1 MTNASELIDA
11 TPSAAL
17 LIESIRDIGYSIETA
32 ISDLIDNSISANAN
46 NIYINLNDDD
56 VENIFLEIV
65 DDGHGMNR
73 NELIKAM
80 TIGAKDPRIIRDKDD
95 LGRFGL
101 GLKTA
106 SFSQCRKL
114 TVESNFNDEINSF
127 TWDLDLVREKNNWV
141 VIDNKKDNLAP
152 GTKIIW
158 EKSDRAD
165 FKLSKINTNSILK
178 NIDNHLGLVFHRFL
192 EGINLKSEKLKIFIN
207 GSEVEP
213 INPFNEESNATLK
226 SAVSTFKY
234 NNSNIYVQYFI
245 LPHEDMVTMEEW
257 KKFEMDG
264 GYIKN
269 QGCYVYRCNRL
280 IVSSTWFGIMPKLA
294 TTKLC
299 RAKIDIGNDIDSDWK
314 IDIKKSTAYPP
325 KSIKNFLSEL
335 IINNIE
341 SKGRNVVNKRTQELI
356 KDKDMK
362 LWVPIRTK
370 RKITYKIN
378 RKHPLVKKLL
388 NNKENLLILK
398 LLENSIPYQEI
409 YGEMCDNSA
418 SVIGWLEEDK
428 NVLNDVK
435 QLIEIFRSDNVPE
448 EIIKSE
454 VEYILIRSGIQFNE
468 ESFLEI
474 LK

>member
-158 EKSDRAD
+158 EKIDRAD

-378 RKHPLVKKLL
+378 R
-388 NNKENLLILK
+388 N
-398 LLENSIPYQEI
+398 IP
-409 YGEMCDNSA
+409 
-418 SVIGWLEEDK
+418 
-428 NVLNDVK
+428 
-435 QLIEIFRSDNVPE
+435 
-448 EIIKSE
+448 
-454 VEYILIRSGIQFNE
+454 
-468 ESFLEI
+468 
-474 LK
+474 